1 MENKSVSL
9 SESGSELLVVSLFI
23 STFQPPI
30 SRVSRVRGR
39 SSRRRSRSRSW
50 LLVGTSLR
58 GQQAFAHCNTSRLL
72 TLCICACFATQF
84 HGLSG
89 VVANLPSIKILLCTC
104 FLLRSSHVD
113 QGDASRCLIYS
124 DSWNEL
130 DNGWRYG

>member
-1 MENKSVSL
+1 MENKASL
-9 SESGSELLVVSLFI
+9 SQKAAQNCWSFRFLSPRSNLQFHEWVEF
-23 STFQPPI
+23 
-30 SRVSRVRGR
+30 RGR

-72 TLCICACFATQF
+72 TLCVCACFATQF